1 MTGATVHILSK
12 KDFDGLK
19 EKPQL
24 LKTNVKVYPYIS
36 SKPLNLCGKFRVSV
50 ASDHISSEETVYMAE
65 GASGSLLNWITS
77 QKLKPGSTCDSIWP
91 GLACTRVDLR

>member
-1 MTGATVHILSK
+1 MTDSGATVHILSK

-36 SKPLNLCGKFRVSV
+36 S
-50 ASDHISSEETVYMAE
+50 
-65 GASGSLLNWITS
+65 
-77 QKLKPGSTCDSIWP
+77 
-91 GLACTRVDLR
+91 